1 MERILVVDDTDSARF
16 LVRGILSSAG
26 YEVLECKDGQAAI
39 AACLSDPPEL
49 IILDLMMPGVDG
61 LQVCRELRSRY
72 SEIELPIVVVTAKD
86 ESEALPEVLKAGAN
100 DYLSKPISKEVLLAR
115 VRNQIATSHAR
126 RETQELVEIQSAIVE
141 ALPQALAIASAEGQI
156 LHANRSWKAVVGAP
170 QVKKLSESF
179 DLLYAGNF
187 AKALQEL
194 LALVQLD
201 PEIELDRELS
211 SSAGDVR
218 HIHLV
223 SRPIHTEPG
232 KILRL
237 WLSRDLTRTRE
248 LERRVNER
256 MRLESVGML
265 VRGVAH
271 NFNNVL
277 GGVLGAAEILERY
290 VEQGERPR
298 RALRIIRQGSE
309 SAAALTRKLS
319 IFSGVGRAEDDLNMG
334 ELHEVLDA
342 IILMHQS
349 QVGDR
354 VSLSL
359 EVPTDLPQLGIS
371 LDKFVEVLNHLL
383 LNAIEAIPD
392 SGNIVVAA
400 KLSAAKDSVAVSIK
414 DSGVGMSPETVQ
426 RVFEPFFT
434 TKNLD
439 TRNAIGIEGHGLGL
453 WNVYNLIHACGG
465 EISVQSKVGEGT
477 NVSVLIPVIAG
488 S

>member
-1 MERILVVDDTDSARF
+1 M
-16 LVRGILSSAG
+16 
-26 YEVLECKDGQAAI
+26 
-39 AACLSDPPEL
+39 
-49 IILDLMMPGVDG
+49 
-61 LQVCRELRSRY
+61 
-72 SEIELPIVVVTAKD
+72 
-86 ESEALPEVLKAGAN
+86 
-100 DYLSKPISKEVLLAR
+100 LL
-115 VRNQIATSHAR
+115 
-126 RETQELVEIQSAIVE
+126 
-141 ALPQALAIASAEGQI
+141 
-156 LHANRSWKAVVGAP
+156 
-170 QVKKLSESF
+170 
-179 DLLYAGNF
+179 
-187 AKALQEL
+187 
-194 LALVQLD
+194 
-201 PEIELDRELS
+201 
-211 SSAGDVR
+211 
-218 HIHLV
+218 
-223 SRPIHTEPG
+223 
-232 KILRL
+232 
-237 WLSRDLTRTRE
+237 
-248 LERRVNER
+248 
-256 MRLESVGML
+256 
-265 VRGVAH
+265 RGVAH

-359 EVPTDLPQLGIS
+359 EVPTDLPQIGIS
-371 LDKFVEVLNHLL
+371 LDKFIEVINHLL

-400 KLSAAKDSVAVSIK
+400 KLSAAKDSVSVSIK